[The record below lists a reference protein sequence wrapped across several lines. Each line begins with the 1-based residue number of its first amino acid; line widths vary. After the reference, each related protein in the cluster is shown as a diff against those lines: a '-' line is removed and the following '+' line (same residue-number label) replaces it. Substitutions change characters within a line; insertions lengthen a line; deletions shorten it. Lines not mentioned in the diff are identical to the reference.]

1 MARKP
6 IILIRNGH
14 IGTLHGLAKADIL
27 IRGERIAAVEAG
39 LTSPPGTALVE
50 AKGKV
55 ILPGLIDAHVHLGD
69 TGGGFKEDF
78 YPETCAALA
87 GGVTTALVM
96 PDLRPPLID
105 ASSLAH
111 ALARAAQTSVCDHG
125 LFLGATRGNLAVA
138 ARVKNAVGV
147 KLYMGSRA
155 GAPVVGD
162 FASQFELFKAYPP
175 SRVIALHAEDDAAL
189 QFFARQGKR
198 CPPLCVELA
207 VQRALAIAADL
218 KRRIHICHIST
229 ARELALVQDA
239 KKRGVPVT
247 CEVAPHHLFLS
258 TGVEKHLGPRG
269 RMHPPLRPDQDVR
282 ALWGGLGSID
292 VVATDHTPRA
302 LNEKSGD
309 SPSLGVPGLETMLPL
324 LLTAVHE
331 QQLSYG
337 DLVRL
342 TAAGP
347 AKVFDLADKGRIQEG
362 AHADLVIVDPNVQ
375 WKIDG
380 AKLRTGGGWTP
391 FEGWQVRGRVEQVYL
406 RGRPVY
412 GGERVLV
419 EPGYGQRVKQVD

>member
-14 IGTLHGLAKADIL
+14 IGTLRGLVKADIL
-27 IRGERIAAVEAG
+27 MRGERIAAVEAG
-39 LTSPPGTALVE
+39 LTSPPGATLVE

-55 ILPGLIDAHVHLGD
+55 ILPGLIDAHVHLSD
-69 TGGGFKEDF
+69 AGGRSKEDF
-78 YPETCAALA
+78 YSETYAALA

-111 ALARAAQTSVCDHG
+111 ALARAAQTCVCDHG
-125 LFLGATRGNLAVA
+125 LFVAATRGNRASI
-138 ARVKNAVGV
+138 ARVKNAVGL
-147 KLYMGSRA
+147 KLYMGSKA

-175 SRVIALHAEDDAAL
+175 TRTIALHAEDDAAL
-189 QFFARQGKR
+189 QFFTGQGKP
-198 CPPLCVELA
+198 CPPLCAELA
-207 VQRALAIAADL
+207 VQRAIAMAGEL
-218 KRRIHICHIST
+218 QRRIHICHIST

-239 KKRGVPVT
+239 KRRGVPVT
-247 CEVAPHHLFLS
+247 CEVSPHHLFLT
-258 TGVEKHLGPRG
+258 TGVEQHLGPRA

-282 ALWGGLGSID
+282 ALWGGLSSID
-292 VVATDHTPRA
+292 VIATDHTPRS
-302 LNEKSGD
+302 LNEKSDD
-309 SPSLGVPGLETMLPL
+309 STSLGVPGLETMLPL

-347 AKVFDLADKGRIQEG
+347 AKIFGLADKGTIQEG

-375 WKIDG
+375 WKIEG
-380 AKLRTGGGWTP
+380 AKLRTSGGWTP
-391 FEGWQVRGRVEQVYL
+391 FEGWQVRGKVERVYL
-406 RGRPVY
+406 RGEPAY
-412 GGERVLV
+412 DGERVLV
-419 EPGYGQRVKQVD
+419 EPGFGQRVKQSV